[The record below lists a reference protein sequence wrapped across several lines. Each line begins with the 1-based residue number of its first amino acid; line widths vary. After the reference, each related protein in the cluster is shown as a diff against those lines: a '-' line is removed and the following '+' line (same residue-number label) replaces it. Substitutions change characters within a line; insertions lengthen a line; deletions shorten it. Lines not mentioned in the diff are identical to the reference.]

1 MSLRDDPDGFTL
13 GAVGGE
19 EVVVVPWPQLFRERI
34 HRRVASSDNYRWW
47 LLWTVLVGLFSIN
60 VTFTVFVVAL
70 PKVAN
75 QLHTTV
81 STLTWVVTGPL
92 LAFGV
97 VAPILGKASDI
108 WGHRRLYLLGLTGGV
123 VCAALSA
130 AAPNAGTLITA
141 RTLEGLEGAATGAA
155 SMALIFQVFD
165 RGDRVKAMGWWS
177 LVGAGGPVIGVALG
191 APIIQH
197 VGWRWLF
204 IGQIPFS
211 LTALLV
217 ASAVLPSSRRGARQR
232 LDWGGAVA
240 LAFAVGGILF
250 SLNRGPEWGWASAG
264 VVVGY
269 VLSPLAAVAFVIQ
282 ERRVEAP
289 LLPLAYFRR
298 GNFVFPI
305 GAQVFS
311 NFAYMGG
318 FILAPLLLER
328 VFGYS
333 ESHVGLLVIA
343 RPLAFSLSAPVAGYL
358 AVRIGERVSAVAGAA
373 AVAASM
379 VLFAMVGHNS
389 ADLVVLG
396 ALVLSGIGLGVA
408 SPSVAASVA
417 NAVSKEDLGIA
428 SAAQQLMTQVG
439 VVAGIQVM
447 STVQLSGESSA
458 GLVGSFRH
466 AYLVG
471 AAVCVAA
478 VVCGAFVRSAD
489 RGPADGAGA
498 PAEPAEVAG
507 TPAR

>member
-19 EVVVVPWPQLFRERI
+19 EVVVVPWPQLFRDRV

-70 PKVAN
+70 PRVAT
-75 QLHTTV
+75 QLHTSV

-97 VAPILGKASDI
+97 AAPVLGKASDI
-108 WGHRRLYLLGLTGGV
+108 WGHRRLYLLGLAGGV

-130 AAPNAGTLITA
+130 AAPNAGTLIAA

-177 LVGAGGPVIGVALG
+177 LVGAGGPVIGVTLG

-197 VGWRWLF
+197 LGWRLLF
-204 IGQIPFS
+204 VGQIPFS
-211 LTALLV
+211 LTALVV
-217 ASAVLPSSRRGARQR
+217 ASAVLPASRRGPRQR
-232 LDWGGAVA
+232 LDWAGAA
-240 LAFAVGGILF
+240 TLTLAVGGILF
-250 SLNRGPEWGWASAG
+250 ALNRGPEWGWTSPG

-269 VLSPLAAVAFVIQ
+269 VLSPLAALSFVLV
-282 ERRVEAP
+282 ERRTEAP
-289 LLPLAYFRR
+289 LLPLSYLRR

-311 NFAYMGG
+311 NFSYMGG

-343 RPLAFSLSAPVAGYL
+343 RPLTFSLRAPVAGYL
-358 AVRIGERVSAVAGAA
+358 AVRIGERISAVVGAGA
-373 AVAASM
+373 VGCSM
-379 VLFAMVGHNS
+379 VIFAMVDQNS
-389 ADLVVLG
+389 GDMVVIA
-396 ALVLSGIGLGVA
+396 ALMLSGIGLGVA

-447 STVQLSGESSA
+447 STVQLSSEASA

-471 AAVCVAA
+471 AAVCVGA

-489 RGPADGAGA
+489 RRV
-498 PAEPAEVAG
+498 AEGVAERASQLASVGDA
-507 TPAR
+507 